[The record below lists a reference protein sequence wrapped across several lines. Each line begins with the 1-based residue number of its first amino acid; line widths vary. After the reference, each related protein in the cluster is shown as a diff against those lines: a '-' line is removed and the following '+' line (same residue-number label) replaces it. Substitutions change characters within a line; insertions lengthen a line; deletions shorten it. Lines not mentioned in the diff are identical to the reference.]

1 MSSPQTSP
9 PRPMWQ
15 IVLGLVAGVLALL
28 IAAPLLMPGGGPAT
42 PATGEAANHTSAG
55 SAAASLPWQIDVTP
69 DGALQVFGL
78 RLGGPAASSLN
89 SAQTLWPGEVLKVA
103 LLIGRDGALAV
114 EGYLESIQV
123 GGLQGKL
130 VLAVAVEPG
139 TLAAW
144 AQRATGA
151 EFKPSGARQAHLD
164 HNDLADAR
172 RRPLAALA
180 FLPAARLDED
190 TVVQRF
196 GPDPQRI
203 ETTDG
208 ALHLLYAAR
217 GVAITLDPKGQD
229 RPVLQYVAPAEF
241 QRRLLAPLQAAA
253 ATSAPASG
261 TR

>member
-1 MSSPQTSP
+1 MTDAPRP

-15 IVLGLVAGVLALL
+15 IVLGLVAGVLMAL
-28 IAAPLLMPGGGPAT
+28 IAAPLLMP
-42 PATGEAANHTSAG
+42 NR
-55 SAAASLPWQIDVTP
+55 AAAPAPTARSGATLLPWQTELRP
-69 DGALQVFGL
+69 GGGLGVFGL
-78 RLGGPAASSLN
+78 QLGGDGASSLDD
-89 SAQTLWPGEVLKVA
+89 AQALWPSEVLKVA
-103 LLIGRDGALAV
+103 LLTGRDGSLAV

-130 VLAVAVEPG
+130 VLAVVVEPA

-164 HNDLADAR
+164 HNDLTEAR
-172 RRPLAALA
+172 RQPLAALA
-180 FLPAARLDED
+180 FLPAARLDEA

-196 GPDPQRI
+196 GPNPQRI

-208 ALHLLYAAR
+208 ALHLLYPAR

-229 RPVLQYVAPAEF
+229 RPVLQYVAPTEF

-253 ATSAPASG
+253 AASAPASG
-261 TR
+261 AH